1 MKKLCLSVLMALAL
15 MLPGVAK
22 AESTGVYVAPKFVMN
37 IQSTEFAVA
46 GMSSDTYDDTSAG
59 GALAIGYDFSK
70 KFDVPVRA
78 ELEFGAYGDL
88 SASESG
94 SIDGYRGTLEANV
107 GIKTLLANVYW
118 DITNYNGFTPY
129 VGAGLGMAWVNTEL
143 AASVSGLGG
152 VSFDN
157 TETVFAAQVGFGC
170 SYAFNENFAVDLGY
184 RCLVVGDGEV
194 NILGVPFE
202 STENVAHQIMLG
214 LRMTF

>member
-88 SASESG
+88 SASESA
-94 SIDGYRGTLEANV
+94 SAYGYSAGVEAKV

-118 DITNYNGFTPY
+118 DLGNYNGFTPY
-129 VGAGLGMAWVNTEL
+129 VGAGLGVAWVNTEL
-143 AASVSGLGG
+143 GLSISGIGSESV
-152 VSFDN
+152 DN
-157 TETVFAAQVGFGC
+157 TETVAAAQIGFGC
-170 SYAFNENFAVDLGY
+170 SYAFNETFAVDLGY
-184 RCLVVGDGEV
+184 RCLAVGDGKVEV
-194 NILGVPFE
+194 FE
-202 STENVAHQIMLG
+202 SKDNIAHQVMLG
-214 LRMTF
+214 LRVTF